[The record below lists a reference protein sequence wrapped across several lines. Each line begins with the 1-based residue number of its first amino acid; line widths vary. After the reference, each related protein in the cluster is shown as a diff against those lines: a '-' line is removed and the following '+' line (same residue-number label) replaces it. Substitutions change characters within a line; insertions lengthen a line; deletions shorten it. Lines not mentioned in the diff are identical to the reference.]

1 MTSNKDIIL
10 KAWDTYQGLIA
21 GLGEAC
27 WKIRS
32 VFYTVSFGVIAAAF
46 SSDLRG
52 LYLLVPPLSILFC
65 LLEAGYQQI
74 QQQYIDK
81 TTNIETTVNDMLAQ
95 EAEPRLP
102 DAGISTNLE
111 PPTLRSFSIVFTRKK
126 YLFWL
131 SYVIVIATALVLFGL
146 NVTKGRFGG
155 PPASNPCANVC
166 CPCPA
171 PAATVSPAVSAPK

>member
-1 MTSNKDIIL
+1 MKNEKDIIL
-10 KAWDTYQGLIA
+10 KAWDTYQSLIA
-21 GLGEAC
+21 GLGESC

-32 VFYTVSFGVIAAAF
+32 LFYTVSFGVIAAAF

-81 TTNIETTVNDMLAQ
+81 STQIETAINDMIAK
-95 EAEPRLP
+95 EAEVRLP
-102 DAGISTNLE
+102 DDGITTSLE
-111 PPTLRSFSIVFTRKK
+111 PPSLRRFSVVFTTKK

-131 SYVIVIATALVLFGL
+131 SYLLVIVTSLVLFGL
-146 NVTKGRFGG
+146 NVTKGRFAA
-155 PPASNPCANVC
+155 PANPCPPVC

-171 PAATVSPAVSAPK
+171 PAATVSPAVSAPQR